1 VGLLLRR
8 GPKEPEDT
16 PFEWARRAATTSFTP
31 EEQAN
36 VEAHRKV
43 WLEAFTSTSSEA
55 WETVVKRLGDPRDLA
70 RLPGTNW
77 ALMFVD
83 PIRRDNHLSLFDL
96 DGLPLLRDRRLSL
109 DDLTEIAR
117 RRQELVLL
125 ARTDLA
131 PLPVLWRWLQD
142 AARRRLIQ
150 PAEPTTAPTAETRW
164 DLTEAGLRAARRDE
178 SVTVWLVRTARAHL
192 NGVLVL
198 LAGLVGLFGAAAVRH
213 SISVVL
219 PFLWFLGSALAALIV
234 TDLYERWRARR
245 RHLAPY
251 ERMKKAGL
259 PTPVEL
265 GIWLEVTLQ
274 LVAIENPDFPRW
286 WLDVDAGRS
295 PNGAGPPD
303 S

>member
-1 VGLLLRR
+1 
-8 GPKEPEDT
+8 
-16 PFEWARRAATTSFTP
+16 
-31 EEQAN
+31 
-36 VEAHRKV
+36 VEAYRKS
-43 WLEAFTSTSSEA
+43 LLDGFTSTSSEA
-55 WETVVKRLGDPRDLA
+55 WETVVNRLGDPRDLA

-77 ALMFVD
+77 HLMFAD
-83 PIRRDNHLSLFDL
+83 PIRRDSHLTLFDM

-164 DLTEAGLRAARRDE
+164 DLTESGLRAIRRDE
-178 SVTVWLVRTARAHL
+178 SLTGWLVRIARAHFK
-192 NGVLVL
+192 GVLVL
-198 LAGLVGLFGAAAVRH
+198 LTGLVGLFGATAVRH
-213 SISVVL
+213 SLSDAL
-219 PFLWFLGSALAALIV
+219 PFLWFLAPALAALIV
-234 TDLYERWRARR
+234 IDLYERWRARR
-245 RHLAPY
+245 RHPTRYAH
-251 ERMKKAGL
+251 MKEAGL

-265 GIWLEVTLQ
+265 GAWLEVTLQ
-274 LVAIENPDFPRW
+274 LVSRENPDFPRW
-286 WLDVDAGRS
+286 WLDADAPRS
-295 PNGAGPPD
+295 PNGPEPPG